1 MSADSVFSL
10 NETLQSIEKR
20 NSVRSFTAQDVS
32 DDLVNILL
40 HAAEEALIIV
50 RNDPPDVVLLDFR
63 MPGMDG
69 IEVLNII
76 KQINPSIEVIML
88 TGHGDTQTIEQGMKS
103 GAFQY
108 VMKPID
114 IGELILKINEAV
126 KKRNSAK

>member
-1 MSADSVFSL
+1 MPQTKVLLLDDEVEFGSALAERLRLRDYDARAES
-10 NETLQSIEKR
+10 Q
-20 NSVRSFTAQDVS
+20 
-32 DDLVNILL
+32 
-40 HAAEEALIIV
+40 AEEALIIV

-114 IGELILKINEAV
+114 IGELILKINGAV

>member
-1 MSADSVFSL
+1 MLLLDDEVEFGSALAERLRLRDYDARAES
-10 NETLQSIEKR
+10 Q
-20 NSVRSFTAQDVS
+20 
-32 DDLVNILL
+32 
-40 HAAEEALIIV
+40 AEEALVIV

-114 IGELILKINEAV
+114 IGELILKINKAV